1 MASASSTSS
10 QIQPCSLSL
19 AGIRKY
25 AALAGEQHH
34 IYSEDG
40 RADIRDLLLKIGGQ
54 VAAVRGGPI
63 ELDVEGPGRF
73 TVFEEESTNNRRRR
87 FATTRSIAHYYL
99 HYLHP
104 GLEGHMSFY
113 RGGDGDVQTQADVF
127 AATLLM
133 PADQFRDA
141 FHVWNGDTRKLAN
154 VFDVSPQAA
163 EVRAHVLELD

>member
-10 QIQPCSLSL
+10 QIQPCVLSL

-25 AALAGEQHH
+25 AALAGEQHD

-40 RADIRDLLLKIGGQ
+40 RADIRGLLLRIGGQ
-54 VAAVRGGPI
+54 VSAVRGGPI

-73 TVFEEESTNNRRRR
+73 TVFEEDWTDNRSRR
-87 FATTRSIAHYYL
+87 FATTRSIGHYYL

-104 GLEGHMSFY
+104 GLEGQMSFY
-113 RGGDGDVQTQADVF
+113 RGGDGDVHTQAEVF

-133 PADQFRDA
+133 PADQFRAA
-141 FHVWNGDTRKLAN
+141 FHLWNGDSWKLGD

-163 EVRAHVLELD
+163 EVRAHVLELG